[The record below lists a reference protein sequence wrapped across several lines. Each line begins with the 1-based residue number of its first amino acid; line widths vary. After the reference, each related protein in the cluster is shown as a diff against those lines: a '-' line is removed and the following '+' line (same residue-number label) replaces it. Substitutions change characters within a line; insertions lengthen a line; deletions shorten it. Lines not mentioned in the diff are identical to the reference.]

1 MSEKVYGLHAVR
13 ALLTRHAARVGAVTV
28 VEGRA
33 EPRVAEIQALA
44 QKSGKSVKRATP
56 AAFKQLFGDAV
67 HQGVYVEVQPLAPWR
82 EEELV
87 AGIAARLEAKDGQ
100 PPFVLV
106 LDGVQDPHNLGA
118 CLRTANACGA
128 LAVVIP
134 KDRAVQLNATVRKVA
149 AGAAETTPFAV
160 VTNLARTLRLL
171 KDAGLWIV
179 GADAEATKLAHE
191 TDLAGPITRD
201 ISCDSHP
208 GRACGA
214 RERPDDFHD
223 EQIQVGRLPMQWQR
237 AGLRQGHGAKVVDE
251 PLHDPGFLEDRGK
264 VCPRRPDGRRRS
276 SPRGCP
282 R

>member
-1 MSEKVYGLHAVR
+1 MSEKVYGMHAVR
-13 ALLTRHAARVGAVTV
+13 ALLERHAARVGTLTV

-44 QKSGKSVKRATP
+44 QKAGKPVKRVPPAT
-56 AAFKQLFGDAV
+56 FKQLFGDAV
-67 HQGVYVEVQPLAPWR
+67 HQGVFVDVQPLEPWR

-87 AGIAARLEAKDGQ
+87 AGIAAQLEKKLS
-100 PPFVLV
+100 PIVLV

-149 AGAAETTPFAV
+149 AGGAETTPLAV

-179 GADAEATKLAHE
+179 GADADAPKLAHE
-191 TDLAGPITRD
+191 TDLAGPI
-201 ISCDSHP
+201 
-208 GRACGA
+208 AMVMGA
-214 RERPDDFHD
+214 E
-223 EQIQVGRLPMQWQR
+223 GS
-237 AGLRQGHGAKVVDE
+237 GLRQLTRETCD
-251 PLHDPGFLEDRGK
+251 FLVRLPQQGEVESLNVSVATGMLLYEALRQR
-264 VCPRRPDGRRRS
+264 VSRR
-276 SPRGCP
+276 
-282 R
+282 